1 MASVTSIT
9 LLLTL
14 SSAVCWASVGAFRAA
29 CWESRQGQSEREV
42 TEIGGQAGVALQLL
56 ARLV

>member
-1 MASVTSIT
+1 MTSIT

-29 CWESRQGQSEREV
+29 CWGEEMWGESEREV
-42 TEIGGQAGVALQLL
+42 TGIGGQAGVALQLL